1 MNMGEKRGNLIQ
13 KWKEHYEWSAKGLM
27 HIALT
32 LKSATGVMHVT
43 LNLKSN
49 NQNGKETKQSNL
61 LKKELAFCRSLEM
74 HLAVNGQLLI
84 DFQRMSEFDH
94 FLQECYKWRCYGE

>member
-1 MNMGEKRGNLIQ
+1 
-13 KWKEHYEWSAKGLM
+13 M

-32 LKSATGVMHVT
+32 LKSATRVMHVT

-74 HLAVNGQLLI
+74 HLTVNGQLLI

-94 FLQECYKWRCYGE
+94 FLQECYK

>member
-1 MNMGEKRGNLIQ
+1 M
-13 KWKEHYEWSAKGLM
+13 Y
-27 HIALT
+27 IALN

-49 NQNGKETKQSNL
+49 NQNGKETKLSNIV
-61 LKKELAFCRSLEM
+61 KKEPVSYRSLEM

-84 DFQRMSEFDH
+84 DFPDVWIWLFPTGV
-94 FLQECYKWRCYGE
+94 LQMKVLWWATTLGSH

>member
-1 MNMGEKRGNLIQ
+1 
-13 KWKEHYEWSAKGLM
+13 M
-27 HIALT
+27 HIALN

-43 LNLKSN
+43 LNLESN

-61 LKKELAFCRSLEM
+61 LKKELAFCRSLVEM

-84 DFQRMSEFDH
+84 DFQWMSEFDH
-94 FLQECYKWRCYGE
+94 FLQECYK

>member
-1 MNMGEKRGNLIQ
+1 M
-13 KWKEHYEWSAKGLM
+13 Y
-27 HIALT
+27 IALN

-49 NQNGKETKQSNL
+49 NQNGKETKLSNIV
-61 LKKELAFCRSLEM
+61 KKEPVSYCSLEM

-84 DFQRMSEFDH
+84 DFPDV
-94 FLQECYKWRCYGE
+94 